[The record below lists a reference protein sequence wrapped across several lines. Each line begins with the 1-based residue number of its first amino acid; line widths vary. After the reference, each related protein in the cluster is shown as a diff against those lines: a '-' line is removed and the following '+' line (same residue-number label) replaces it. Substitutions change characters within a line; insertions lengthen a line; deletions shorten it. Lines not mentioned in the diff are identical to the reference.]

1 MLHIQTDG
9 PIWYISEIC
18 LMVCVMVKIINN
30 VCSISEEYLLVNVTL
45 TIKVSL

>member
-1 MLHIQTDG
+1 
-9 PIWYISEIC
+9 
-18 LMVCVMVKIINN
+18 MVCVMAKIINN